1 VEDEL
6 IEQWPISELQSIDL
20 GDKRRNER
28 LIRLVA
34 ALGGQPGAS
43 LPVALGIAN
52 DIRQVPEIME
62 AP

>member
-1 VEDEL
+1 MEDEL
-6 IEQWPISELQSIDL
+6 IEQWPISEFQSLDL

-43 LPVALGIAN
+43 LPVALGMKQ
-52 DIRQVPEIME
+52 R
-62 AP
+62 